1 MNDISYARLRWNLIL
16 LTLGL
21 ALVPLF
27 ALGFVIDSGFR
38 DSYGDKLTSNLRLV
52 VGNKADSIDR
62 FLAERVVQLEMVA
75 GMHSFDDLSDQK
87 HLERV
92 FDTIHEASPSIIDLG
107 VIDQTGRHAA
117 YSGPF
122 DLREVNYKDEAW
134 FHQVMLKGL
143 YISDV
148 FMGFRNFPH
157 FIIAVKRRE
166 GGRTWIL
173 RATIDSD
180 IFTNLVRNVRIGRSG
195 DAYLVNREG
204 VLQTPS
210 RFGGKV
216 LAKAVL
222 PAYRPGGGVDVVQWD
237 DQGTGL
243 VAGITTLSHTH
254 WRLVVIENPQ
264 EELSPLLRT
273 QSLIFLLF
281 LATALMI
288 FAGAWVSVGSVVKR
302 LKKADKARAAMD
314 AAVMQSN
321 KMASLGKLAAGVA
334 HEINNPLSI
343 IRESAGW
350 IRDIINDGELGESE
364 AVDDLQEATGDIER
378 HVERARTVTHRMLG
392 FARRMEPL
400 QEDVDLN
407 MLARQTVSFLENEIR
422 HRNIEVEC
430 RFDVELPLITTDA
443 NQVQQVILNLLENA
457 IDAIGSD
464 GCIEVESRSDGS
476 SVSLSITDSG
486 EGIAEENLTRVFDPF
501 FTTKPTGEGTGLGL
515 SIVYSTLKK
524 LGGGID
530 VRSERGAGTTF
541 TITLPLIHVN
551 IPGRQEEPW
560 IE

>member
-1 MNDISYARLRWNLIL
+1 MTDTSYTRLRLSLML

-21 ALVPLF
+21 SLVPLF
-27 ALGFVIDSGFR
+27 VLGFVIDSEFR
-38 DSYGDKLTSNLRLV
+38 DSYGDKLTSNLKLV
-52 VGNKADSIDR
+52 AHNKADALDV
-62 FLAERVVQLEMVA
+62 FLTERVVQLQMVA
-75 GMHSFDDLSDQK
+75 GMHSLVSLSDQ
-87 HLERV
+87 HYLEKV
-92 FDTIHEASPSIIDLG
+92 FDTVHEASPSIIDLG
-107 VIDQTGRHAA
+107 VIGQNGRHVA

-122 DLREVNYKDEAW
+122 DLRDVNYKDEPW

-166 GGRTWIL
+166 GGQTWIL

-180 IFTNLVRNVRIGRSG
+180 IFTGLVRNVQSGASG
-195 DAYLVNREG
+195 DAYLINRTG

-216 LAKAVL
+216 LGTASL
-222 PAYRPGGGVDVVQWD
+222 PDYRPSGDVDVVRWTD
-237 DQGTGL
+237 DGTEL
-243 VAGITTLSHTH
+243 MAGIAPLAHTD
-254 WRLVVIENPQ
+254 WRLVVIENPE
-264 EELSPLLRT
+264 EELSPLLRA
-273 QSLIFLLF
+273 QSLIFSLF
-281 LATALMI
+281 LVCALMI
-288 FAGAWVSVGSVVKR
+288 AAGAYLSVGSVVKR
-302 LKKADKARAAMD
+302 LQKADKARAAMD

-430 RFDVELPLITTDA
+430 RFDQELPLITTDA
-443 NQVQQVILNLLENA
+443 NQIQQVILNLLENA
-457 IDAIGSD
+457 IDAIGKD
-464 GCIEVESRSDGS
+464 GCIEVETRSGDGT
-476 SVSLSITDSG
+476 VLMDIADSG
-486 EGIAEENLTRVFDPF
+486 EGIAPENLSKVFDPF

-530 VRSERGAGTTF
+530 VRSERGLGTTF
-541 TITLPLIHVN
+541 TITLPLVHVT
-551 IPGRQEEPW
+551 IPGHQEESW
-560 IE
+560 TE

>member
-1 MNDISYARLRWNLIL
+1 MTDTSYTRLRLSLML
-16 LTLGL
+16 LTLVL
-21 ALVPLF
+21 SLVPLF
-27 ALGFVIDSGFR
+27 ALGFVIDSEFR
-38 DSYGDKLTSNLRLV
+38 DAYGDKLTSNLRLV
-52 VGNKADSIDR
+52 AGNKADALDV
-62 FLAERVVQLEMVA
+62 FLTERVIQLQMVA
-75 GMHSFDDLSDQK
+75 GIHTLGTLGNQQA
-87 HLERV
+87 LEKV
-92 FDTIHEASPSIIDLG
+92 FDTVHAASPSIVDLG
-107 VIDQTGRHAA
+107 VIGQNGRHVA

-122 DLREVNYKDEAW
+122 DLSEANYKDEPW
-134 FHQVMLKGL
+134 FHQVMIKGL

-180 IFTNLVRNVRIGRSG
+180 IFTGLVRNVQSGVTG
-195 DAYLVNREG
+195 DAYLINRAG

-210 RFGGKV
+210 RFGGKI
-216 LAKAVL
+216 LGAADL
-222 PAYRPGGGVDVVQWD
+222 PEYQPSGGVDVIRWQRGGD
-237 DQGTGL
+237 EL
-243 VAGITTLSHTH
+243 MAGIAPLKHTG

-264 EELSPLLRT
+264 EELSPLLRAR
-273 QSLIFLLF
+273 SLIFALF
-281 LATALMI
+281 LVCALMI
-288 FAGAWVSVGSVVKR
+288 FAGAYLSVGSVVKR
-302 LKKADKARAAMD
+302 LQKADKTRAAMD

-350 IRDIINDGELGESE
+350 IRDIINDGELGESS
-364 AVDDLQEATGDIER
+364 AVDDLQEATDDIER

-407 MLARQTVSFLENEIR
+407 MLASQTVSFLENESR
-422 HRNIEVEC
+422 HRNIEVKC
-430 RFDVELPLITTDA
+430 LFDQALPLITTDA

-457 IDAIGSD
+457 IDAIGQD
-464 GCIEVESRSDGS
+464 GVIEVSTRSGDNT
-476 SVSLSITDSG
+476 VLLDIADSG
-486 EGIAEENLTRVFDPF
+486 EGIAPENLSRVFDPF

-524 LGGGID
+524 LGGDID
-530 VRSERGAGTTF
+530 VRSERGVGTTF
-541 TITLPLIHVN
+541 TITLPLTHVA
-551 IPGRQEEPW
+551 IPGRQEESW

>member
-75 GMHSFDDLSDQK
+75 GMHSFADLSDQK

-107 VIDQTGRHAA
+107 VIDQSGRHAA

-486 EGIAEENLTRVFDPF
+486 EGIAEENLNRVFDPF

-541 TITLPLIHVN
+541 TITLPLVHVN
-551 IPGRQEEPW
+551 IPGRQEESW

>member
-1 MNDISYARLRWNLIL
+1 MSDISYTRLRWNLIL

-62 FLAERVVQLEMVA
+62 FLAERVVQLKMVT
-75 GMHSFDDLSDQK
+75 GMHSFEDLSNQK
-87 HLERV
+87 HLEQV
-92 FDTIHEASPSIIDLG
+92 FDTIHEASPSIVDLG
-107 VIDQTGRHAA
+107 VIDQNGRHAA

-122 DLREVNYKDEAW
+122 DLREVNYKDEPW
-134 FHQVMLKGL
+134 FHQAMLKGL

-180 IFTNLVRNVRIGRSG
+180 IFTNLVRNLRIGRSG
-195 DAYLVNREG
+195 DAYLVNRDC

-216 LAKAVL
+216 LARATL
-222 PAYRPGGGVDVVQWD
+222 PEYRPSGGVDVVRWD
-237 DQGTGL
+237 DQGTSM
-243 VAGITTLSHTH
+243 VAGITPLSHTN

-302 LKKADKARAAMD
+302 LKNADKARAAMD

-350 IRDIINDGELGESE
+350 IRDIINDGELGESP

-407 MLARQTVSFLENEIR
+407 LLARQTVSFLENEIR

-430 RFDVELPLITTDA
+430 RFDQELPLITTDA

-457 IDAIGSD
+457 IDAIGGD
-464 GCIEVESRSDGS
+464 GCIELESRSAGE
-476 SVSLSITDSG
+476 SVSLSISDSG
-486 EGIAEENLTRVFDPF
+486 EGIAAENLNRVFDPF

-530 VRSERGAGTTF
+530 VRSERGVGTTF
-541 TITLPLIHVN
+541 TLTLPLVPVN
-551 IPGRQEEPW
+551 LPGRQEESW